1 MSVGD
6 SVTIYLI
13 PSVQFSLE
21 TRSFSLENASQKISM
36 AARKMCCILVG
47 DLHASICILTFQ
59 FSHANGI
66 MIAGMPL
73 LDEGVMAAIKI
84 CRSPSS
90 SSSKSFLFEDVLPFT
105 PLLISKRNEYLQ
117 IPFRG
122 IYIRRRERKYHRSTM
137 MLCHVATVPRT
148 PFSFSIFNTG
158 LVLFVISSFRSLER
172 SETVFIW
179 LLR

>member
-90 SSSKSFLFEDVLPFT
+90 SSSKSFLFEDVLPFA

-117 IPFRG
+117 ILF
-122 IYIRRRERKYHRSTM
+122 IYF
-137 MLCHVATVPRT
+137 TV
-148 PFSFSIFNTG
+148 SWHLHSAKG
-158 LVLFVISSFRSLER
+158 KEISSQHNDALSRCNGASNSILFFNL
-172 SETVFIW
+172 
-179 LLR
+179 